1 MQLQLLLFILIA
13 FFICFSTRIFCK
25 LHFSLFYTSLIERL
39 ECIWYHSLL
48 SPGYKMQLFV
58 LRLYSATLC
67 RVFCA
72 SQLSMDAFDRLQW
85 DENNKNKSMH
95 LIEREKCAEK
105 LHWTWRDEKCSNWY
119 FPERMLRRKDATT
132 RGSKSHSIWRQ
143 NTNRK
148 LLNSHSISSSNVTAC
163 SDICSIVSFS
173 KTSSSFYWL
182 FLHRIRIQC
191 DVPFTC
197 RLENLKR
204 CSAISE
210 IFNFSLLHSAQ
221 MVSLLA
227 SDNCLQCPFNNVD
240 CIIHCRS
247 QY

>member
-1 MQLQLLLFILIA
+1 
-13 FFICFSTRIFCK
+13 
-25 LHFSLFYTSLIERL
+25 
-39 ECIWYHSLL
+39 
-48 SPGYKMQLFV
+48 MQLFV

-67 RVFCA
+67 SFCA
-72 SQLSMDAFDRLQW
+72 SGLSMDAFDRLQW
-85 DENNKNKSMH
+85 VENNKNKSMH

-105 LHWTWRDEKCSNWY
+105 LHWTWRDEKRPNWY
-119 FPERMLRRKDATT
+119 FPERMLPEKDAAT
-132 RGSKSHSIWRQ
+132 RGSKSHSIWRR

-182 FLHRIRIQC
+182 S
-191 DVPFTC
+191 
-197 RLENLKR
+197 
-204 CSAISE
+204 SAPNSYSMWCTFYVSGGKPE
-210 IFNFSLLHSAQ
+210 KMFYSKWNFQLFSFNPHSW
-221 MVSLLA
+221 SLLA